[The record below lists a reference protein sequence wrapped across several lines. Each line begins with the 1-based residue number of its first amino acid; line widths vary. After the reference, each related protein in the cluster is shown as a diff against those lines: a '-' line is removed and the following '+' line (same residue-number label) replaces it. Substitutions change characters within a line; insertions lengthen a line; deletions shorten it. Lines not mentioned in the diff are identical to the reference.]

1 MLAYVLDRSKK
12 ILIATFFCMSLILQS
27 QSSAFASENPFTSE
41 NIKPYFHGYT
51 ASMVVLDMKSGKLF
65 QYNPSICEQRLSPC
79 STFKIFNSLAGLD
92 NGVLKDENQYF
103 KWDGTINARA
113 ECNRD
118 QTLQTAVTNSVVWC
132 FQKVAAGV
140 GETSM
145 KTFLKAEHYGNQDTT
160 GGITKFW
167 LGNTLKISTNEQVEF
182 LKGLITDKLS
192 FSKRSMAI
200 VRGLIRLESTEHGVL
215 YGKTGSNMVNGK
227 STLGWFV
234 GYVVHPDHIYV
245 FAANTQAEDKASGLR
260 TKEIV
265 RQILVDRKL
274 L

>member
-1 MLAYVLDRSKK
+1 MIAYVFDRSKE
-12 ILIATFFCMSLILQS
+12 ILVGIFFCMSLILQS
-27 QSSAFASENPFTSE
+27 QSAAFASEDPFTSE
-41 NIKPYFHGYT
+41 TIKPYFHDYT

-65 QYNPSICEQRLSPC
+65 QYNPLICEQRLSPC

-92 NGVLKDENQYF
+92 SGVLKDENQYF
-103 KWDGTINARA
+103 KLDGTINSRA

-118 QTLQTAVTNSVVWC
+118 QTLQTAVSNSVVWC

-140 GETSM
+140 GEARM
-145 KTFLKAEHYGNQDTT
+145 KGFLKAEHYGNQDTS

-167 LGNTLKISTNEQVEF
+167 LGNTLKISANEQVEF
-182 LKGLITDKLS
+182 LKRLVTDKLA

-215 YGKTGSNMVNGK
+215 YGKTGSDMVNGK

-265 RQILVDRKL
+265 RQILIDRKL